1 MGRESGSPWLCIHY
15 DPAALSLTRM
25 RELGRSVG
33 APLTSRFAR
42 LMLRTGPLHTRGREG
57 LAADSL
63 RSIRGV
69 LEADLDVSGAV
80 RIEYDRSVLSEDI
93 LLASATAFGVRGS
106 ASARVTAAASAL
118 KETGMHVDPRDIRM
132 VLTSLLPYPAA
143 MPMVTT
149 GTIMRVT
156 APPTPNKPGG
166 TPRSCRSQSRRGKS
180 YHAGFDHAHGR
191 PLGEKSELIL
201 AVLAACCWPAG

>member
-1 MGRESGSPWLCIHY
+1 MHPLRPRSPFT
-15 DPAALSLTRM
+15 DADA
-25 RELGRSVG
+25 
-33 APLTSRFAR
+33 
-42 LMLRTGPLHTRGREG
+42 RTGALGGCPAHVPICPSDAAHRAPAHRGREG

-63 RSIRGV
+63 RSIRGA

-106 ASARVTAAASAL
+106 ASARVTAAASAP

-149 GTIMRVT
+149 DTIMRVT

-166 TPRSCRSQSRRGKS
+166 TPRSCSSQSRRGKS

-191 PLGEKSELIL
+191 PLGEKSELIF